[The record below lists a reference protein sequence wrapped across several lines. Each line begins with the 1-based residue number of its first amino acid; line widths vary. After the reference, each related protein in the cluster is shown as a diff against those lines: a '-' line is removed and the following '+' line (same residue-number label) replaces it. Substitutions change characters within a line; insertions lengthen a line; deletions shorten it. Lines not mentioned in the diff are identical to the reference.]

1 MDSTKYLT
9 GLNPEQRA
17 AVEHFEGP
25 ILVLAGAGSG
35 KTRVLTTRVAH
46 LIHEHGVDPTKILAV
61 TFTNKA
67 AAEMRER
74 IRRLLER
81 EPAGMWIGTFHSVG
95 ARMLRRHAQLLGWS
109 SSFTIVDA
117 DQAQREVKRTLE
129 RLNLPPKRW
138 NPQAVHGAISAA
150 KNQLVAPADYE
161 VLPLDPFARVV
172 ADVYA
177 GYQKSLKDQN
187 AFDFDDLLVKP
198 VELLESH
205 PDLLRNY
212 RRRFQFLLV
221 DEYQDT
227 NQAQYRLLYLLASAD
242 LDPAALAAARAPRAQ
257 PEASARSRE
266 APRGGYGRE
275 VGREGAA
282 GPGVP
287 HRHTRPG
294 ERNGAPPPDPGVHR
308 PGGRKPSHGDG
319 LGGNIMVVGDDDQSI
334 YGWRGADIRNI
345 LDFEKDFPGAEV
357 VRLEQNYRST
367 ARILDAANHVI
378 SLNTRRK
385 GKTLR
390 TDAGQGERLLRVE
403 TRDERDE
410 AEWIVDEIEQRA
422 HRSQRTPRD
431 FVVLYRTN
439 AQSRALEEAFRRRDM
454 PYQIVG
460 GTRFYERR
468 EIMDVLAYLRLISNP
483 KDAGAFD
490 RIVNYPRRGI
500 GDTSQG
506 RLYKWAASEGLSPL
520 EAAAR
525 ASEIDELRGGA
536 SGSLEAFA
544 ALIARFAGLAA
555 HVGMGELLEQL
566 LVDVKLYDAL
576 EAEGPEGEERIENVK
591 ELVAGA
597 HDFDVRPVEDEEP
610 EDVVAGSTALDRYL
624 QKVSLLTD
632 FDLADPEA
640 QAVTLMTMHNAK
652 GLEFPFVF
660 IGGLED
666 GLFPLARTFDEPDE
680 LEEERR
686 LFYVGL
692 TRAREKVY
700 LTHARTRRRAGE
712 LLQCKPSSFL
722 DPIPDELVERKV
734 TKEVEKLRMYD
745 DTGWRRRPTAGAGS
759 LSYRSGMS
767 EPSTP
772 QGIYIDYSDAQDMP
786 RYVKGERVRHPQF
799 GRGTIRELSGFGQDL
814 KAVIDFEGVGRK
826 KIVLRYATLHKEL

>member
-1 MDSTKYLT
+1 MQATEYLA

-35 KTRVLTTRVAH
+35 KTRVLTARVAY
-46 LIHEHGVDPTKILAV
+46 LMHEHGVDPSKILAV

-74 IRRLLER
+74 IRRLLGR
-81 EPAGMWIGTFHSVG
+81 EPAGMWIGTFHSIG
-95 ARMLRRHAQLLGWS
+95 ARMLRRHAPLLGWS

-117 DQAQREVKRTLE
+117 DQALREVKRTLE
-129 RLNLPPKRW
+129 RLNHSPKRW

-150 KNQLVAPADYE
+150 KNQLIAPADYDT
-161 VLPLDPFARVV
+161 LPFDRFGQIV
-172 ADVYA
+172 AEVYA
-177 GYQKSLKDQN
+177 AYQASLKEQN

-198 VELLESH
+198 VELLETN

-212 RRRFQFLLV
+212 RRRFRFVLV

-227 NQAQYRLLYLLASAD
+227 NQAQYRLLYLLASAE
-242 LDPAALAAARAPRAQ
+242 LDPAALAAARAPRVAG
-257 PEASARSRE
+257 ARARAGAGRGDAGSR
-266 APRGGYGRE
+266 A
-275 VGREGAA
+275 
-282 GPGVP
+282 
-287 HRHTRPG
+287 TDRPAVVHGQARAG
-294 ERNGAPPPDPGVHR
+294 ERNGSGRGPVHADRSDSEVAEGVAA
-308 PGGRKPSHGDG
+308 GDG

-345 LDFEKDFPGAEV
+345 LGFEKDFPGAAV

-367 ARILDAANHVI
+367 ARILDAANAVI
-378 SLNTRRK
+378 AQNVQRK

-403 TRDERDE
+403 SRDERDE
-410 AEWIVDEIEQRA
+410 AEWIADEIEQRA
-422 HRSQRTPRD
+422 HGSQRTPRD

-439 AQSRALEEAFRRRDM
+439 AQSRALEEAFRRRDL

-506 RLYKWAASEGLSPL
+506 HLYKWAAAHGLSPL

-525 ASEIDELRGGA
+525 AREIPELRGGA
-536 SGSLEAFA
+536 AASLESFA
-544 ALIARFAGLAA
+544 GLSARFAGLASHLA
-555 HVGMGELLEQL
+555 MGELLEQL
-566 LVDVKLYDAL
+566 LIEIELYDAL
-576 EAEGPEGEERIENVK
+576 EAEGPEGEERIDNVK
-591 ELVAGA
+591 ELVASA

-610 EDVVAGSTALDRYL
+610 EDVVAGATALDRFL

-632 FDLADPEA
+632 FDLADPDA

-652 GLEFPFVF
+652 GLEFPYVF

-666 GLFPLARTFDEPDE
+666 GLFPLARTFDEPAE

-686 LFYVGL
+686 LFYVGI
-692 TRAREKVY
+692 TRAREKLY

-722 DPIPDELVERKV
+722 DPIPSELIERIA
-734 TKEVEKLRMYD
+734 TAEVEKLRAYD
-745 DTGWRRRPTAGAGS
+745 ETGWRRRPTAGAGS
-759 LSYRSGMS
+759 LSYRSGMT
-767 EPSTP
+767 EPSAP
-772 QGIYIDYSDAQDMP
+772 DGIYIDYSDAQDMP

-814 KAVIDFEGVGRK
+814 KAVIDFETVGRK
-826 KIVLRYATLHKEL
+826 KVVLRYASLQKEL